1 MKSIKLSEKVL
12 FYSRVNKLL
21 LRLIEKTKSINQ
33 IIVGSITNLYSL
45 IPYQIKNKIILNSNT
60 LYDL

>member
-33 IIVGSITNLYSL
+33 IIVGSITNFYSQL
-45 IPYQIKNKIILNSNT
+45 GLA
-60 LYDL
+60 D

>member
-45 IPYQIKNKIILNSNT
+45 IPCQIKNKIILNSNP